1 MNKILLLV
9 GALLLLGACALPDA
23 APTNSQTPYADWT
36 QR

>member
-9 GALLLLGACALPDA
+9 GALLLLGACALPNA
-23 APTNSQTPYADWT
+23 ASTNPDTPYADWT